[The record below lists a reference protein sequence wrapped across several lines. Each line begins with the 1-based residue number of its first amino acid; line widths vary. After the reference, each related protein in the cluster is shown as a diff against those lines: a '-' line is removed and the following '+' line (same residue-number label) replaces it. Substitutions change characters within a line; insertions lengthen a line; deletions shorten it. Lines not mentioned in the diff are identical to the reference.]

1 MIISKSRGKSIALNI
16 ITANNLK
23 RFEKLRSPKTKKTKV
38 DIQDKYLNLKSKRK
52 KSVQVDK
59 VNMLTTKEKNNCARR
74 Q

>member
-16 ITANNLK
+16 ITINKLK
-23 RFEKLRSPKTKKTKV
+23 RFEKLRSPKTKKPKV

-59 VNMLTTKEKNNCARR
+59 HVNYEGKK
-74 Q
+74 